1 MLARLFGPHFSPLR
15 ESSYARSTSIT
26 HFSCRFDG
34 HELGGHPAAVDGSR
48 AESVS
53 NAPIP
58 TEVLQWQRDLKR
70 LSADLQRE
78 LDEKMEAVAA
88 LSEAYESAS
97 ARLRGLI
104 QNAEAIQELSGEARR
119 RSA

>member
-1 MLARLFGPHFSPLR
+1 MLDQLQLPILVVALMVTSWAVVRLLSMR
-15 ESSYARSTSIT
+15 
-26 HFSCRFDG
+26 
-34 HELGGHPAAVDGSR
+34 SR

-58 TEVLQWQRDLKR
+58 AEVLQWQRDLKR

>member
-1 MLARLFGPHFSPLR
+1 MLDQLQLPILVVALMVTSWAVIRLL
-15 ESSYARSTSIT
+15 SI
-26 HFSCRFDG
+26 
-34 HELGGHPAAVDGSR
+34 GSR

-97 ARLRGLI
+97 TRLRGLI